1 MSSSVTTVYVSI
13 NIYIVGAIIYYVK
26 NDIGGF
32 MNALGYAVLG
42 LLAREPL
49 SGYDLK
55 KRMEQRVGFFW
66 SARHS
71 QIYPELARL
80 DRAGMVAHTVVEQQ
94 DRPDKKVYEATPAGL
109 ETLKDW
115 VTEPVEPRPARDE
128 LVLKAYSLW
137 VAEPE
142 EALALFREQERRH
155 EEKLR
160 QYEELQSWMEREWSG
175 DLKRCDSPQFASY
188 AALRRGI
195 LYEREYADWCGWVAD
210 RLDKGVGDE
219 HTGRSQQNTAPE

>member
-1 MSSSVTTVYVSI
+1 
-13 NIYIVGAIIYYVK
+13 
-26 NDIGGF
+26 
-32 MNALGYAVLG
+32 MNTLGYAVLA

-55 KRMEQRVGFFW
+55 KRMEQRVEFFW

-80 DRAGMVAHTVVEQQ
+80 EREGMVEHTVVEQQ

-109 ETLKDW
+109 ETHKGW
-115 VTEPVEPRPARDE
+115 VVESVEPRPTRDE

-137 VAEPE
+137 LAEPE
-142 EALALFREQERRH
+142 EALALFREQERCH
-155 EEKLR
+155 EEQLR
-160 QYEELQSWMEREWSG
+160 QYEEIQSWMEREWSG
-175 DLKRCDSPQFASY
+175 DLKRRDSPQFASY
-188 AALRRGI
+188 AALRQGI

-210 RLDKGVGDE
+210 QLNKGAGDE